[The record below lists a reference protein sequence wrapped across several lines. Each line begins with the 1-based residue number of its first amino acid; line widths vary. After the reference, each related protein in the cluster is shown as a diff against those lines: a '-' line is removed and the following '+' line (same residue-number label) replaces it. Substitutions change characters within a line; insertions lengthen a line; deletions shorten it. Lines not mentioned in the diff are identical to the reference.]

1 MRAVARIVLVFCYV
15 CFIAILS
22 GRDRVWAQGGALP
35 IRIGAFLSVIGDGAY
50 VGAPQLAT
58 LQLYVELI
66 NKQGGV
72 LNRPLELVYYDVGID
87 TKTAQTAVRRLIDQ
101 DQVDVIIGGSTTGA
115 AMAVLPIVEQ
125 AQIPFI
131 ALAGSGALVSPVYPW
146 VFKASPTDRIACA
159 KIFEDMQKRG
169 ISRIAL
175 ITGDSGFAVSMKEQ
189 CANVATDYGVAFV
202 ASQTYPSQTRRVNEP
217 LQRLAG
223 VPGIQAVLAI
233 DFGSAP
239 PYLVQA
245 YRKSGFKVPL
255 YQTHAQVSED
265 FIDLAGDAAEGVRMP
280 VPLLTV
286 AAELPDGDP
295 HRRILRAYIDAYKRK
310 WDIAPNFYGAYAH
323 DALLMVVGAIV
334 RAGNADNINVRDAIE
349 QTDGFVGASGT
360 YRMSEQDHMGLD
372 LSSFR
377 MAEIKGGTWV
387 LIE

>member
-1 MRAVARIVLVFCYV
+1 MRAVARIVFVLFCL
-15 CFIAILS
+15 IAALS
-22 GRDRVWAQGGALP
+22 GADRAWSQGRAQALP
-35 IRIGAFLSVIGDGAY
+35 IRIGAFLSVTGDGAY

-66 NKQGGV
+66 NRQGGV

-101 DQVDVIIGGSTTGA
+101 DQVDIIIGGSTTGA

-125 AQIPFI
+125 AQIPYI
-131 ALAGSGALVSPVYPW
+131 ALAGSGALINPVYPW
-146 VFKASPTDRIACA
+146 VFKASPTDRLACA
-159 KIFEDMQKRG
+159 KIFEDMKKRG
-169 ISRIAL
+169 ISQIAL
-175 ITGDSGFAVSMKEQ
+175 VTGDSGFAVSMKEQ
-189 CANVATDYGVAFV
+189 CASVAVEYGIRFV
-202 ASQTYPSQTRRVNEP
+202 GSQMYPSQTRRVAEP
-217 LQRLAG
+217 LQRLVG
-223 VPGIQAVLAI
+223 LPGIQAVLAI

-255 YQTHAQVSED
+255 YQTHAQVSDD

-286 AAELPDGDP
+286 SGELPDGDP
-295 HRRILRAYIDAYKRK
+295 HRRILRAYVDAYQRK

-323 DALLMVVGAIV
+323 DALLMAVAAIV
-334 RAGNADNINVRDAIE
+334 RAGNADNIAIRDSIE
-349 QTDGFVGASGT
+349 QTDGFIGASGIF
-360 YRMSEQDHMGLD
+360 RMSEQDHMGLD

-377 MAEIKGGTWV
+377 MAEIRGGTWV